1 MANFSGKIR
10 VFDLFSTVPV
20 PGFWGTGVYMTA
32 SPWLTGCCHATCRHA
47 HRISGMRAIDLSAI
61 VLNANHNS
69 RAGFR
74 PTRARAFDVL
84 DRLGW
89 FDTLAAAMFPLCN
102 HLGRVRCQFLN
113 QLFRIEPQLAAPR
126 GGRQCLAAGRQEMT
140 RR

>member
-20 PGFWGTGVYMTA
+20 PGFWGTSVYLTA
-32 SPWLTGCCHATCRHA
+32 SPWLACCCHATGQHANRH
-47 HRISGMRAIDLSAI
+47 SGTHMADLPTI
-61 VLNANHNS
+61 VPNANHDN
-69 RAGFR
+69 RAGLP

-102 HLGRVRCQFLN
+102 HLGRVRCHFLN